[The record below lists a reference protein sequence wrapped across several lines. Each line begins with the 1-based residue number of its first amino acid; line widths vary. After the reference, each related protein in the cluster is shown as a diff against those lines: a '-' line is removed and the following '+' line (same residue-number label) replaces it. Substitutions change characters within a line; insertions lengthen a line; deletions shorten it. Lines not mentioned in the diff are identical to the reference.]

1 MPKETVIAF
10 LLAILVVLVLAP
22 VLLQAGVEQFQ
33 AHCQEGDAHPVVCR
47 VAETGGLFAEPT
59 PATSAG
65 ADAP

>member
-1 MPKETVIAF
+1 MPRETVITF
-10 LLAILVVLVLAP
+10 LLVMLAVAILAP
-22 VLLQAGVEQFQ
+22 LFLQAGVDQFQ
-33 AHCQEGDAHPVVCR
+33 AHCQEGDAHPVVCK